1 MSMLLRKLGSIAD
14 RLDPEP
20 EVMSERNL
28 RIRTQIVVSGI
39 FRHLFL
45 EHMAYRNG
53 QIVVIRQ
60 PSTAEDK
67 RSLAISVKVAGMVVA
82 DAGFLLPCSWEDW
95 EATKAAL
102 EAGEFAPWGNEYAE
116 WGLWR
121 ADGQLIFDEQ
131 RRSVQAGSVAI
142 KAACGWTG
150 EPLPD
155 DAGQCLEVLGKY
167 QPFTNKG
174 DMDRV

>member
-1 MSMLLRKLGSIAD
+1 MSMLLRKLNSIAD

-28 RIRTQIVVSGI
+28 RIRTQIVVGGI
-39 FRHLFL
+39 SRHLFL
-45 EHMAYRNG
+45 EHMAYRDG

-60 PSTAEDK
+60 PSTAEDR
-67 RSLAISVKVAGMVVA
+67 RSLAISVKVAGMVVK
-82 DAGFLLPCSWEDW
+82 DAGFLLPCAWEDW
-95 EATKAAL
+95 QVTKEAL
-102 EAGEFAPWGNEYAE
+102 EAGEFAPWVNEYDL

-121 ADGQLIFDEQ
+121 TDGQLIFDEQ

-150 EPLPD
+150 EPLPTD
-155 DAGQCLEVLGKY
+155 TGVCLEILSKY
-167 QPFTNKG
+167 LPFTRLG
-174 DMDRV
+174 DMDRL